1 MNRPRETHLFASS
14 CACAIRHTVAMT
26 KHNTLAALVV
36 VLAVFLSACGGGG
49 GDSGTPAPPV
59 AVVPTLTG
67 STAISGVAANGAPL
81 LGASIRVIDA
91 NGRPVS
97 LLDAAGTRVTS
108 LPTSTADGSF
118 RIVLA
123 ANSTP
128 LPLLLQASGVDGAG
142 TPLVL
147 HSALTSTTLP
157 LTVNFTPVTDALVA
171 MVLGTA
177 PRTVFA
183 SPALSAST
191 LPLLADA
198 TAVTSA
204 SDLIKAILATGM
216 ADAKV
221 TNAKTLNLLAD
232 NTFLA
237 NRLLLDAVLDGTR
250 IQLTQDNT
258 GRELVQFS
266 NRFTTPGTVE
276 VSVDLATA
284 RAELVLGATG
294 SVAKAITSTLKV
306 ATSPLK
312 ATLVNLGTLDAL
324 TGTINTQIAQGAS
337 SATMTTLLLGAYTQ
351 HDGRNRAAMANL
363 LATYA
368 TGNLQLG
375 RWQLTGCVTDPIP
388 TAGCTKFHASALV
401 INSVG
406 QAVDVLNDT
415 VGTDTS
421 KPPKWLLLGNG
432 RSATARIAH
441 VAQATF
447 NLDGTPA
454 NSAAPPSNGLQLS
467 VRAQDSTATQTIAS
481 ATVQVPS
488 GFGVRLAYCASRL
501 LCVAPSSGAVTA
513 TGELSDTLL
522 QKTPGLVGLQ
532 DAAFGAK
539 YVATVIPVTGT
550 AEVFNS
556 YLQAKQATDLGLGL
570 FPKPDATLSLAT
582 FNENTLLSWKNW
594 SEARPDMRVSSV
606 RLILNSPP
614 VIRDITLP
622 GPMAASVFLPAPTVT
637 VTSFQLWI
645 GAQDSAGRF
654 FYSQFKSGP

>member
-1 MNRPRETHLFASS
+1 MSLS
-14 CACAIRHTVAMT
+14 
-26 KHNTLAALVV
+26 LALS
-36 VLAVFLSACGGGG
+36 VLLSACGGGG
-49 GDSGTPAPPV
+49 GGGDSTPAPPV
-59 AVVPTLTG
+59 VVVQTLTG
-67 STAISGVAANGAPL
+67 ATPVSGVAANGAPL
-81 LGASIRVIDA
+81 LGASIHVVDA
-91 NGRPVS
+91 NGRAVS

-142 TPLVL
+142 TPVLL

-157 LTVNFTPVTDALVA
+157 LTVNFTPMTDALLA
-171 MVLGTA
+171 MVLGTS
-177 PRTVFA
+177 PRSVFA
-183 SPALSAST
+183 SPVLSASN

-198 TAVTSA
+198 TALTSA
-204 SDLIKAILATGM
+204 SDLLKSILATGLTE
-216 ADAKV
+216 AKV
-221 TNAKTLNLLAD
+221 TNSKTLDLLAD
-232 NTFLA
+232 STFLA
-237 NRLLLDAVLDGTR
+237 NRLLVDAVLDGTR

-266 NRFTTPGTVE
+266 NRFTPPSTVE

-284 RAELVLGATG
+284 RSELVLAATG
-294 SVAKAITSTLKV
+294 SVAKAITSTLKA

-324 TGTINTQIAQGAS
+324 TSSINSQIAQGAS
-337 SATMTTLLLGAYTQ
+337 ATTMTTLLLGAYTQ

-368 TGNLQLG
+368 SGNLQLG
-375 RWQLTGCVTDPIP
+375 RWQLTACVTDPIP

-401 INSVG
+401 ISPAG

-454 NSAAPPSNGLQLS
+454 AAAAPPSNGLQLS
-467 VRAQDSTATQTIAS
+467 VRAQDSTATQNIAS
-481 ATVQVPS
+481 ATTQVPS
-488 GFGVRLAYCASRL
+488 GYGVRLVYCATRF
-501 LCVAPSSGAVTA
+501 LCVAPGSGPVTA
-513 TGELSDTLL
+513 AGELSDTLL
-522 QKTPGLVGLQ
+522 QKTPGWVGSQ
-532 DAAFGAK
+532 DAALGAK
-539 YVATVIPVTGT
+539 YSATVIPLTGT
-550 AEVFNS
+550 AEVFNA
-556 YLQAKQATDLGLGL
+556 YLQAKLATDLNIGL
-570 FPKPDATLSLAT
+570 FPKPDEALSLAAL
-582 FNENTLLSWKNW
+582 NNNTLLSWKNW
-594 SEARPDMRVSSV
+594 ADARPDMRVSSV

-614 VIRDITLP
+614 LIRDLVLP
-622 GPMAASVFLPAPTVT
+622 GPMATSVFLPAPTVT

-645 GAQDSAGRF
+645 GAQDSAGRY